1 MKLRMSV
8 TADPCSLSAERGPTA
23 IGSSR
28 RSRALV
34 SQCTRSAQYPFIRW
48 LLASLTRP
56 PGRPDE
62 RRSHDVGTIL
72 TPSLSLRPR
81 RTRADGRGPTRR
93 PLGRQRRPA
102 SAGSGDGPGIG
113 GDGRDGA
120 VAPSSFRPPPPS
132 PRPLGPSPPSSWA
145 LGSPSPPLGSP
156 PPSPRPL
163 GASPP
168 RGPSSPLVGERAYR
182 LGPDEADSLVR
193 PLLVAERL
201 LSALRE
207 TPEVFSRAVPPRART
222 HPVRPYRSDR
232 RSAGPTRPA
241 RRSPRPPHGPS
252 RSDRPSPADRRA
264 EPGR

>member
-1 MKLRMSV
+1 MQLVGGTRTDS
-8 TADPCSLSAERGPTA
+8 DWLFSPIPR
-23 IGSSR
+23 
-28 RSRALV
+28 LV

-182 LGPDEADSLVR
+182 LGRMRQTASSAPSRCGAP
-193 PLLVAERL
+193 PLRA
-201 LSALRE
+201 
-207 TPEVFSRAVPPRART
+207 SR
-222 HPVRPYRSDR
+222 D
-232 RSAGPTRPA
+232 AG
-241 RRSPRPPHGPS
+241 GIQPS
-252 RSDRPSPADRRA
+252 RSTTGSHASGETIPIR
-264 EPGR
+264 